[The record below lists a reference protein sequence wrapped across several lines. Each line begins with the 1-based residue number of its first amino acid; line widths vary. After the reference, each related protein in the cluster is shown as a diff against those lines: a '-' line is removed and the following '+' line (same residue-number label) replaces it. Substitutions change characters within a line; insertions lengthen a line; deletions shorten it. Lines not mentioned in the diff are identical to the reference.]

1 MTSRNWS
8 DVASRIGSV
17 ILIITGTLIF
27 LLPAIIN
34 GYPLVYSD
42 TSTYIASGFTL
53 QPPVDRPI
61 MYGLFLRFTSLNG
74 VTLWSVVV
82 LQGLLLSMLLYRV
95 HNFLADGFD
104 KKWKSTG
111 YLLLVTISSLSGA
124 GWAASHLMPDI
135 FTSIMVLTFLLI
147 ILEAR
152 ASRSSVSMYI
162 LFGISVAVHFSHVP
176 ISLALLLIAFLV
188 WIYQHR
194 RGTKPFKLRILAI
207 LLGIIL
213 LGYGSMASSSSKS
226 RHVFLMGAFI
236 EQGIIGEFLQEHCEE
251 RPYKLCAFRDSLP
264 AYSWQFI
271 WEPSSPLYQLG
282 GWKETREEFSE
293 IINQTFTS
301 PKYIWIHVKASLR
314 ETGKQVVRFQTVQPL
329 GVAPNREQL
338 RARIFQY
345 IPSDGER
352 YDGAIQNKTNLLA
365 LVWLNPVQLILI
377 FLSLALLSY
386 VVYRKQAWKIPP
398 LRMTALI
405 ILSAILLNAF
415 ISGTFANAIDR
426 MGNKMI
432 WLLPMVTI
440 LLLIDTNRSYNRE

>member
-1 MTSRNWS
+1 MIFRNWS
-8 DVASRIGSV
+8 EFTSGMGSV
-17 ILIITGTLIF
+17 ILITTGTLIF

-42 TSTYIASGFTL
+42 TSTYIASGFTM
-53 QPPVDRPI
+53 QPPMDRPI

-74 VTLWSVVV
+74 FTLWTVVV
-82 LQGLLLSMLLYRV
+82 IQGLLLSLLLYRV
-95 HNFLADGFD
+95 HYFLADGID
-104 KKWKSTG
+104 KKWKTIG
-111 YLLLVTISSLSGA
+111 YLILVTMSSLSGA
-124 GWAASHLMPDI
+124 AWAASHLMPDI
-135 FTSIMVLTFLLI
+135 FTSIMVLTFLGI

-152 ASRSSVSMYI
+152 ASRSSVSLYI

-176 ISLALLLIAFLV
+176 ISLALLLIVFLV

-194 RGTKPFKLRILAI
+194 RGTKPIRLRVLAI
-207 LLGIIL
+207 MLGIIL

-236 EQGIIGEFLQEHCEE
+236 EQGIIGEFLQEHCTEQA
-251 RPYKLCAFRDSLP
+251 YKLCAFRDSLP
-264 AYSWQFI
+264 VYSWQFI

-282 GWKETREEFSE
+282 GWKETREEFNE
-293 IINQTFTS
+293 IINETFTS
-301 PKYIWIHVKASLR
+301 PKYLWIHVKASLR

-338 RARIFQY
+338 RSRIFQY
-345 IPSDGER
+345 IPADGVR
-352 YDGAIQNKTNLLA
+352 YDGSIQNQTNLLA

-377 FLSLALLSY
+377 FLSLALLPI
-386 VVYRKQAWKIPP
+386 VVYRKQAWKIPQ
-398 LRMTALI
+398 LRITFLI

-415 ISGTFANAIDR
+415 ISGTFANAIYR

-432 WLLPMVTI
+432 WLLPLVTI
-440 LLLIDTNRSYNRE
+440 ILLINTNRSYKRE